1 MIMTEKKNS
10 SVLKS
15 TSVVERKKPSE
26 LIGGL
31 GS

>member
-1 MIMTEKKNS
+1 MTEKKNS

>member
-1 MIMTEKKNS
+1 MTEKKSS
-10 SVLKS
+10 SVLKG